1 MNRLILIGNGFDLA
15 HDMKTSYK
23 DFILSYLKDSFSE
36 MLKKG
41 YFEDDLIKIYLNSG
55 GLKEPRKI
63 HELQNWE
70 ITDFS
75 ILLINNN
82 SFISNI
88 DSRPSP
94 WELSKYVIHDKS
106 DLIRLL
112 IANCG
117 EYRWVD
123 IENEYYSMLCEYSAK
138 NEHDKIK
145 ELNIHFEYLQSLLAK
160 YLEKIEYDYLHNESE
175 YFRKAPLAEQ
185 LSQNFKGSYE
195 DVETFGK
202 NHPSI
207 FPERLLILNFNYTET
222 ITDYIKELKNNFSEI
237 KVINIHGKLND
248 ENNPMIFGYGDED
261 ETNFALLEKY
271 DECLRFVKTYRYTR
285 THNYQKF
292 LDFVKADQFD
302 VFVLGHSCGLSDK
315 TLLSEVFNNDNCYK
329 IRLLAYNKEGS
340 HSVSIDSTDY
350 VSKTY
355 QIGRIFK
362 NKAAMREKLIPFNSS
377 DIIRIERRQ
386 Y

>member
-15 HDMKTSYK
+15 HGMRTSYK
-23 DFILSYLKDSFSE
+23 DFILSYLKHGFSE
-36 MLKKG
+36 MLNSG
-41 YFEDDLIKIYLNSG
+41 YFEDDLIKIYSNSG
-55 GLKEPRKI
+55 GFKEPRKI
-63 HELQNWE
+63 HDLQNWE
-70 ITDFS
+70 VTDFS
-75 ILLINNN
+75 ELLINHT

-88 DSRPSP
+88 DARPSP

-112 IANCG
+112 ITNCS

-123 IENEYYSMLCEYSAK
+123 IENEYYLMLCEYSAK
-138 NEHDKIK
+138 NEHEKIK
-145 ELNIHFEYLQSLLAK
+145 ELNIHFEYLQALLAK

-185 LSQNFKGSYE
+185 LSQNFKGSAK
-195 DVETFGK
+195 DVDLFGK
-202 NHPSI
+202 KHPGI
-207 FPERLLILNFNYTET
+207 FPQKLLILNFNYTET
-222 ITDYIKELKNNFSEI
+222 IKDYIKDLENNFREI

-248 ENNPMIFGYGDED
+248 DSNPMIFGYGDED
-261 ETNFALLEKY
+261 ETNFSLLEKY

-285 THNYQKF
+285 THNYQEF

-302 VFVLGHSCGLSDK
+302 MFVLGHSCGLSDK
-315 TLLSEVFNNDNCYK
+315 TLLSEIFNNDNCYK
-329 IRLLAYNKEGS
+329 IKLLTYNKEKSLTVG
-340 HSVSIDSTDY
+340 IDSTDY

-362 NKAAMREKLIPFNSS
+362 NKAAMREKLIPFISS
-377 DIIRIERRQ
+377 DVIRVERINI
-386 Y
+386 